1 MEERFFPSSERV
13 SFFNVFLTI
22 LTDVIPFEISK
33 IWNVMD
39 LFRHISW
46 NRTGNYKFF
55 SSLDVVSVF

>member
-13 SFFNVFLTI
+13 SFFNVFLTF

-39 LFRHISW
+39 LFRYISW